1 MDRHNIPEWAH
12 DAVWYQ
18 IFPERFRNGC
28 PSSNPEVSDFSE
40 EPIPGWR
47 ISPWGM
53 DWYDQDEWEREPGKF
68 NRSAVF
74 NRRFGGDLVG
84 VREKLDYLQEL
95 GVNALYLNP
104 VFQAQSLHKYDAT
117 CFHHIDPAF
126 GPDRAGDLQRLAEA
140 KETED
145 PATWIWTAAD
155 LFFVE
160 LVHEIHQRG
169 MRVILDGVFNHTGRA
184 FFAFQDLLKIGASS
198 AYRDWHTVERWHRDG
213 TFDYIGWFGV
223 RSLPEFGRADGNLVV
238 PVRDY
243 LFHVTRRW
251 MDPHGDG
258 DLIWGVDGWR
268 LDVAFCVP
276 HRFWKEWSALV
287 KRINPE
293 AYTTGEVVN
302 LATEFLQGDELDAV
316 MNYMWVYPALS
327 YFIRGKYAIDA
338 AECRTKLQALLDA
351 YPPEVNGILQNL
363 FDSHDTGRI
372 LSTIAN
378 PDHPKKTWDDYFAEF
393 RLSDHPDLFTRQ
405 PGAREKKLL
414 RQLVVMQMTYL
425 GAPMIYYGTEVGM
438 WGVNDPDDRQ
448 PMLWDDVTY
457 EQSERLPGG
466 GVFPVSRAPDRE
478 LFAFYRQAIA
488 LRRKHPVLCRGD
500 LHWWTKNEPSE
511 ALGFVRSLAGHA
523 EIAVLFNVQE
533 RTISALL
540 PFVGTDLWSGRAI
553 SEPRQDIPPHGWLVV
568 QAR

>member
-1 MDRHNIPEWAH
+1 MDKHNIPEWAR

-28 PSSNPEVSDFSE
+28 PASNPEVLDFSE
-40 EPIPGWR
+40 KPIPGWR

-53 DWYDQDEWEREPGKF
+53 DWYDQDEWETGPRSI
-68 NRSAVF
+68 NRSALF

-104 VFQAQSLHKYDAT
+104 IFQAQSLHKYDAT

-126 GPDRAGDLQRLAEA
+126 GPDRAGDLLLLAEA
-140 KETED
+140 RETED

-184 FFAFQDLLKIGASS
+184 FFAFQDLLKNGASS
-198 AYRDWHTVERWHRDG
+198 AYRDWYTVERWHRDG
-213 TFDYIGWFGV
+213 TFDYKGWFGV
-223 RSLPEFGRADGNLVV
+223 QSLPEFGRADGNLVG

-243 LFHVTRRW
+243 LFHITRRW

-258 DLIWGVDGWR
+258 DLAWGVDGWR

-276 HRFWKEWSALV
+276 HGFWKEWSTLV

-293 AYTTGEVVN
+293 AYTTGEVVK
-302 LATEFLQGDELDAV
+302 LAAEFLQGDELDAV
-316 MNYMWVYPALS
+316 MNYMWVYPTLS
-327 YFIRGKYAIDA
+327 YFIRGKHSIGA
-338 AECRTKLQALLDA
+338 AECRAKLQALLDA

-372 LSTIAN
+372 LSIIAN
-378 PDHPKKTWDDYFAEF
+378 PDHPKKVWDDYFAEF
-393 RLSDHPDLFTRQ
+393 RLSDHPELFTRQ
-405 PGAREKKLL
+405 PGAREKRLL
-414 RQLVVMQMTYL
+414 KQLVMMQMTYL

-457 EQSERLPGG
+457 EQTERLPGG
-466 GVFPVSRAPDRE
+466 GAFPVSRAPDRE
-478 LFAFYRQAIA
+478 LVAFYRQAIA
-488 LRRKHPVLCRGD
+488 LRRKHPALRRGD
-500 LHWWTKNEPSE
+500 LHWWTKNETSE
-511 ALGFVRSLAGHA
+511 TLGFVRATEGEE

-540 PFVGTDLWSGRAI
+540 PFTGIDLWSGRRI
-553 SEPRQDIPPHGWLVV
+553 SEPRQDIPAHGWLII
-568 QAR
+568 RH